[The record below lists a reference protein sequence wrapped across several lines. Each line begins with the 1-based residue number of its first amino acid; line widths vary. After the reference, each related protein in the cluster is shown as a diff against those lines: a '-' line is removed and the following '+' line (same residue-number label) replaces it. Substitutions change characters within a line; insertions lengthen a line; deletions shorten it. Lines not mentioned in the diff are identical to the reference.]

1 MTTSRKPDDHDR
13 AKGRELARLRKAS
26 GLSQEQLATRLG
38 ISLKQFGKYE
48 RGQSRIPAG
57 RYEAAM
63 AILREYGH
71 GAGGF
76 SEDQTPYTVPVAAK
90 DMLLRTLRELQDRL
104 KLCIDAVERL

>member
-1 MTTSRKPDDHDR
+1 MQTSRKPDDHDR

-38 ISLKQFGKYE
+38 ISPKQFGKYE

-63 AILREYGH
+63 AILREYGSLV
-71 GAGGF
+71 GGF
-76 SEDQTPYTVPVAAK
+76 SEGQAPYAFPAAAK
-90 DMLLRTLRELQDRL
+90 DTLLRTLHELLDRL
-104 KLCIDAVERL
+104 KLCIDVLERL